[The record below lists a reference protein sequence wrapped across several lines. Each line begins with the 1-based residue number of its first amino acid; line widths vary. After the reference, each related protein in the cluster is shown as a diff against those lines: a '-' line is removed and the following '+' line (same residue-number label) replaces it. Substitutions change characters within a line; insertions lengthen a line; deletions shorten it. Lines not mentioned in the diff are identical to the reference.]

1 MCDWT
6 AAQSERV
13 AGSLQG
19 AEPLWGMVSLQ
30 GAEPLQGAG
39 PLQGA
44 ELESWKDR
52 MQPSSG
58 VWRKPSAC
66 PLPPS
71 LHLSFLSPA
80 SLEFLSIEAHYLV
93 TVSSTW

>member
-6 AAQSERV
+6 AAQSQSV

-30 GAEPLQGAG
+30 GAEPLPGAG

-44 ELESWKDR
+44 ELES
-52 MQPSSG
+52 
-58 VWRKPSAC
+58 
-66 PLPPS
+66 
-71 LHLSFLSPA
+71 
-80 SLEFLSIEAHYLV
+80 
-93 TVSSTW
+93 